1 MSPQQATGPDAARTP
16 TPAQR
21 HTPVL
26 LQRCLDLLAPAVEH
40 SGQGAVLIDATL
52 GMGGHTEAALERF
65 EHLRVVGIDRDPQA
79 IELASQRLARF
90 GPRFVAVHT
99 TYDHIDRVARR
110 YGVPEDQAGP
120 GRGPGTVDAILMDL
134 GVSSL
139 QLDEAG
145 RGFSYARPAPLD
157 MRMDQDSGATAQELL
172 ETAGQAELTRILRT
186 YGEERFAPRI
196 AAALVRRREE
206 GQAVSTTAE
215 LAELVRQAVP
225 AAARRSGGH
234 PAKRTFQALRI
245 AVNSEL
251 DVLQRAVPRA
261 LDALCVG
268 GRLVVESYQSL
279 EDRIV
284 KQALVS
290 GATARAPQ
298 DLPLV
303 PEADQPYLELL
314 THGAIKADAQEIE
327 HNPRSAS
334 VRLRAAV
341 RTRDAR
347 QAPATTADPQGAVP
361 AGRSGRSRGSRSPRQ
376 DSPRASR
383 RSAQRS
389 QQQTSRHTRPRGGAH
404 R

>member
-1 MSPQQATGPDAARTP
+1 MTARAGTPGAAP
-16 TPAQR
+16 GAAQR

-26 LQRCLDLLAPAVEH
+26 LERCLGLLAPALQDVP
-40 SGQGAVLIDATL
+40 APVMIDGTL
-52 GMGGHTEAALERF
+52 GMGGHTEAVLERF
-65 EHLRVVGIDRDPQA
+65 ERLTVIGIDRDAQA
-79 IELASQRLARF
+79 IALATERLARF
-90 GPRFVAVHT
+90 GPRFQAVHT
-99 TYDHIDRVARR
+99 TYDRIDEVARSHA
-110 YGVPEDQAGP
+110 GQARDGGP
-120 GRGPGTVDAILMDL
+120 GGVDAVLMDL

-139 QLDEAG
+139 QLDEVE

-157 MRMDQDSGATAQELL
+157 MRMDQGSGTTAQELL
-172 ETAGQAELTRILRT
+172 EQASQEELVWILRT

-206 GQAVSTTAE
+206 GRAVGSTAE
-215 LAELVRQAVP
+215 LAELVRASVP

-251 DVLQRAVPRA
+251 DVLQRALPRA
-261 LDALCVG
+261 LDALRVG

-284 KQALVS
+284 KQVLAA
-290 GATARAPQ
+290 GAASRAPEG
-298 DLPLV
+298 LPLI

-327 HNPRSAS
+327 SNPRSAS
-334 VRLRAAV
+334 VRLRAAM
-341 RTRDAR
+341 RTREALR
-347 QAPATTADPQGAVP
+347 APALGVERPTGP
-361 AGRSGRSRGSRSPRQ
+361 APGPHSPRQPRRAPRSPR
-376 DSPRASR
+376 
-383 RSAQRS
+383 AQ
-389 QQQTSRHTRPRGGAH
+389 RHTRNPGGAH